1 MIFRTLRGRL
11 ILSHILPLLVV
22 IPLMGVVLIYV
33 LETHVMIPELFR
45 EMRGEA
51 TLMAQLARERP
62 AIWSDPDQ
70 ARGFVHS
77 FGPMLKN
84 SVTLIGP
91 DGRILASTD
100 PEDAARVGSVL
111 VHPGLAT
118 ALRGATELRMVRGRN
133 VNVEVA
139 DILQP
144 VTGADGRISGL
155 IRITVRAPTF
165 VDELL
170 RRRYL
175 IAGILTGGLLL
186 GTTIGWV
193 LAESLTRPLQQVAT
207 SVQELAK
214 GERWVPLP
222 EPHLEEMSLLVRAFN
237 KLVER
242 LRGVEEARRQ
252 LLANLVHELGRPLGA
267 LLSATQALQRGAAEQ
282 PDLRSEL
289 LSGMDAE
296 IDRMGRLL
304 NDLSH
309 IHDRLLRPIELDRR
323 EVAVREWLLQLL
335 PPWREAAQR
344 KGLRWGASIPDLPTA
359 RIDPDRLG
367 QAVGN
372 LISNAIKFTP
382 PGGTVTISAGVEEG
396 EVWISVSDSGPGI
409 PPEDRQ
415 RIFEPFYRGRA
426 DRRFPSGMGLGL
438 TIARELVTAHAGRLE
453 LESNHGARFTIRIP
467 LRHPPDT

>member
-1 MIFRTLRGRL
+1 MILRTLRGRL

-33 LETHVMIPELFR
+33 LETRVMIPELFR

-62 AIWSDPDQ
+62 AIWSDPNQ
-70 ARGFVHS
+70 ARRFVRA
-77 FGPMLKN
+77 FGLVLKN
-84 SVTLIGP
+84 DMMVIGP
-91 DGRILASTD
+91 NGRILASSN

-111 VHPGLAT
+111 VHPGLAA
-118 ALRGATELRMVRGRN
+118 ALKGAAELRMARGQN

-144 VTGADGRISGL
+144 VTGADGRVSGV
-155 IRITVRAPTF
+155 IRITLRAPTF
-165 VDELL
+165 VDALL

-175 IAGILTGGLLL
+175 IAGILTGGALL
-186 GTTIGWV
+186 GTAIGWV
-193 LAESLTRPLQQVAT
+193 LAGSLTHPLQQVTT
-207 SVQELAK
+207 SVQELAE

-222 EPHLEEMSLLVRAFN
+222 EPHLEEMSLLVHAFN
-237 KLVER
+237 RLIER

-267 LLSATQALQRGAAEQ
+267 LRSATQALQRGAAEQ

-289 LSGMDAE
+289 LSGIDAE
-296 IDRMGRLL
+296 IDHMGRLL
-304 NDLSH
+304 DDLVQV
-309 IHDRLLRPIELDRR
+309 HDRLLRPLELERR
-323 EVAVREWLLQLL
+323 EVAVREWLLQIL

-344 KGLRWGASIPDLPTA
+344 KGLRWEASIPDLPPA

-382 PGGTVTISAGVEEG
+382 TGGAVTVSAGVDDREL
-396 EVWISVSDSGPGI
+396 WITVADSGPGI
-409 PPEDRQ
+409 PPDEQ
-415 RIFEPFYRGRA
+415 RRVFEPFYRGRG

-438 TIARELVTAHAGRLE
+438 AIARELVTAHAGRLE

-467 LRHPPDT
+467 LSQSPAT